1 MVESTHPLRLSR
13 MESKADAMP
22 KTRDEESGKYTQS
35 YPREEFIEAIE
46 DSGGMASTTDV
57 SDHVGCSYD
66 LAYKRLRE
74 FEDNGE
80 VESRKIANSRLWMI
94 GESDEGDD
102 SDREE
107 TNQDESEESDGE
119 EDSESTGTWMDEI
132 DG

>member
-22 KTRDEESGKYTQS
+22 KTRDEESGQYTQS

-66 LAYKRLRE
+66 LAYKRLKE
-74 FEDNGE
+74 FEDDGE
-80 VESRKIANSRLWMI
+80 IESRKVANARLWMI
-94 GESDEGDD
+94 GD
-102 SDREE
+102 S
-107 TNQDESEESDGE
+107 DESEESDGE
-119 EDSESTGTWMDEI
+119 KDSESTGNWLNEI
-132 DG
+132 DDVE

>member
-1 MVESTHPLRLSR
+1 MVKPLHPLRLSR
-13 MESKADAMP
+13 MDSEADSMP
-22 KTRDEESGKYTQS
+22 RTRDDESGQYTES

-74 FEDNGE
+74 FEEKGD
-80 VESRKIANSRLWMI
+80 VRSRKVANSRLWMI
-94 GESDEGDD
+94 GESDEEGDN
-102 SDREE
+102 DREKR
-107 TNQDESEESDGE
+107 DESEESDE
-119 EDSESTGTWMDEI
+119 SEDSESTGTWMDEI